1 MLGNDMPKILKG
13 HVIAFF
19 AFDIGFEIL
28 LDKVDVLPAST
39 TAPRISKKKQTPAY
53 LQYTTP
59 PRIIG
64 LGDLPPLAPGLGVAQ
79 TQATLFDFGAA
90 SIAFQW
96 TFSARAPFDLETL
109 PQLSQKL
116 HDQNLESEATNQVE
130 KLSRQISS
138 AIVRPGMA
146 SLVEDYYVFIIEEFD
161 EPWRGKDLVTKCSST
176 LAQMLRFETESLSAD
191 QQEEALNQRLSYYET
206 DLVIVDWNAAIVYDR
221 DYWDTVNVL
230 ELLNVELLEARFI
243 DARLDKRIGDYLGI
257 ELKRADWLI
266 PLRTP
271 YKKTIAELA
280 ELRMEAVLLSERV
293 DNTLKLIGDLYLA
306 RVHAAAA
313 KKVYLQE
320 WETAISRK
328 LDIIGNLYELLVDR
342 VRNAQSHALELVVIA
357 LILAEILI
365 AVFTRI

>member
-1 MLGNDMPKILKG
+1 MPKIVKG
-13 HVIAFF
+13 QVIAFF

-28 LDKVDVLPAST
+28 LDQLDSLSAST
-39 TAPRISKKKQTPAY
+39 LAPPLSKKKQTPAY

-64 LGDLPPLAPGLGVAQ
+64 LGESAPFASSVSPAQ
-79 TQATLFDFGAA
+79 VQATIFDFGAA

-96 TFSARAPFDLETL
+96 SISAKEPLDLERL
-109 PQLSQKL
+109 PQLSHAL
-116 HDQNLESEATNQVE
+116 YAGNLESEANRQVE
-130 KLSRQISS
+130 KLASQISS

-146 SLVEDYYVFIIEEFD
+146 SLVEDYYVFVIEEFD
-161 EPWRGKDLVTKCSST
+161 EPWQSADLLTRYGST
-176 LAQMLRFETESLSAD
+176 FAQVLRFETKLLSAD
-191 QQEEALNQRLSYYET
+191 QQDEALNQHLSYYEN
-206 DLVIVDWNAAIVYDR
+206 DLVIVDWNASVVYDR

-243 DARLDKRIGDYLGI
+243 DARLDKRIGDYLGL
-257 ELKRADWLI
+257 ELRRTDWLI

-313 KKVYLQE
+313 RKVYLQE

-328 LDIIGNLYELLVDR
+328 LDIIGNLYELLVER
-342 VRNAQSHALELVVIA
+342 VRNAQSHALELVVIV

-365 AVFTRI
+365 AIFTHS